1 MSDPFGIVAGVVSIA
16 TAFSACIEVFEYVH
30 LGRRFGKD
38 YQTNQLKLTVL
49 RLRLSR
55 WGEAVHFYDDPQ
67 LGSPAA
73 SKAELQAAKD
83 TLLQILVLFE
93 DSNKISKKF
102 GTTGD
107 APPAPES
114 NADMAALAVNNRM
127 RSLAAKRQK
136 GATILKLSSWAI
148 HHSTSF
154 KTLIDDI
161 SALVDGLEQLFPP
174 PPAAQAQ
181 LAKQEAA
188 EAQGEEEGQALVTA
202 SEGLDEALH
211 EAAAQVAVEG
221 HQYKHV
227 EVEAG
232 EDSAVL
238 NGNVYASGYTGGT
251 VPGASHLYDR
261 VKIKG
266 AKELRVLNGNR
277 YGGDNFFSRK

>member
-1 MSDPFGIVAGVVSIA
+1 MSDPFGIVVGVVGIA

-38 YQTNQLKLTVL
+38 YQTNQLKLTAL

-55 WGEAVHFYDDPQ
+55 WGEAVHVYDDPQ

-83 TLLQILVLFE
+83 TLLQIFVLFE

-102 GTTGD
+102 GITGD

-114 NADMAALAVNNRM
+114 NADM
-127 RSLAAKRQK
+127 K
-136 GATILKLSSWAI
+136 GATILRLSSWAI
-148 HHSTSF
+148 HNNTSF

-161 SALVDGLEQLFPP
+161 RALVDGLERLFPP

-181 LAKQEAA
+181 LAEQEAA
-188 EAQGEEEGQALVTA
+188 EIRGEEEGQALATA

-211 EAAAQVAVEG
+211 EAAAQVATKG
-221 HQYKHV
+221 HQYKNID
-227 EVEAG
+227 VEAG

-238 NGNVYASGYTGGT
+238 NGNVYASSYTGGT
-251 VPGASHLYDR
+251 VPGASHLYDM
-261 VKIKG
+261 IKLKG
-266 AKELRVLNGNR
+266 TKELRVLNGNR
-277 YGGDNFFSRK
+277 YGGDDFF